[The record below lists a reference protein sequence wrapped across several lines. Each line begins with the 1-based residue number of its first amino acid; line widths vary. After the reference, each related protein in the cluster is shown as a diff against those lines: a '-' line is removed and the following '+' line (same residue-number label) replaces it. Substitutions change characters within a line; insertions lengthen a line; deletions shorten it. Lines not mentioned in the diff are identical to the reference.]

1 MYPLKFEPILK
12 QTLWGGDKI
21 IPFKHLNET
30 LPNVGESWEVSAVEG
45 SESVVANGAD
55 KGYTLPEMVRKY
67 KEELVGEANYARF
80 GNKFPLLIKFIDAK
94 LDLSIQVHPGDEL
107 AKKRHNSFGKNEMW
121 YVIAADK
128 GAKLISGFAEEIT
141 PKEYK
146 DRVHNGTFAEVLQ
159 TCAIEP
165 GDVFYVPAGRVH
177 GIGAGAFV
185 AEIQQTSDIT
195 YRIFDYNRKDKDG
208 KSRELH
214 TSQAMDAINFSD
226 VQDDFR
232 TEYERIQN
240 EPVEMVA
247 SPYFTTSV
255 YDMTEEITCDYS
267 ELDSFVI
274 FICVEG
280 SCRLTDDNQNE
291 ITLRAGETVL
301 LPAAVQAKVTS
312 VTLSAGFSVNSETY
326 V

>member
-21 IPFKHLNET
+21 IPFKHLNES
-30 LPNVGESWEVSAVEG
+30 LQNVGESWEVSAVEG
-45 SESVVANGAD
+45 SESVVANGSD
-55 KGYTLPEMVRKY
+55 KGLTLTEMVRKY

-80 GNKFPLLIKFIDAK
+80 GEKFPLLIKFIDAK
-94 LDLSIQVHPGDEL
+94 LDLSIQVHPDDAL
-107 AKKRHNSFGKNEMW
+107 AKQRHNSFGKNEMW

-128 GAKLISGFAEEIT
+128 GAKLISGFAKEIT

-146 DRVHNGTFAEVLQ
+146 ERVHDGTFAEVLQ
-159 TCAIEP
+159 TCNIQP

-195 YRIFDYNRKDKDG
+195 YRIFDYNRKDKNG
-208 KSRELH
+208 KTRELH
-214 TSQAMDAINFSD
+214 TAQAVDAINFSD

-232 TEYERIQN
+232 TAYDHVQN
-240 EPVEMVA
+240 EPVEVVA
-247 SPYFTTSV
+247 CPYFTTSV
-255 YDMTEEITCDYS
+255 YDMTEEISCDYS

-280 SCRLTDDNQNE
+280 SCRLIDNEKNE
-291 ITLRAGETVL
+291 ISLQAGETVL
-301 LPAAVQAKVTS
+301 LPATVQEVTIVPEKAVK
-312 VTLSAGFSVNSETY
+312 LLETY

>member
-146 DRVHNGTFAEVLQ
+146 DRVHKGTFAEVLQ

-301 LPAAVQAKVTS
+301 LPAAVQEVTI
-312 VTLSAGFSVNSETY
+312 VPEGQRVKLLETY